1 MRTVII
7 GGGKGCVS
15 LLELATGSFM
25 QELTLDVLGVMDI
38 SEDAPGVRLAR
49 ELGIKTST
57 VMADILSIPN
67 IDLIIELTGQ
77 DAILEEIYKIVPPGA
92 KLIDHQFARVFW
104 DLLNARRKLKQR
116 LREKVELEE
125 KIERERQFLQYIFDS
140 IPDLVVVLD
149 RNRNVV
155 RINRRTAEFI
165 GISSEDAVGVNCHD
179 LFLRTS
185 LHAHCLLDECPF
197 YAVLDSSRA
206 ASHMIKIPPPD
217 EQHWEVTM
225 NPILDAE
232 GNTDS
237 ILVTWYLITEKV
249 LLQREIE
256 SAEQRFRRFVDS
268 ADDMISIKDIEGRY
282 IIANPATTRRF
293 GLNPEDFIGRH
304 PEEIL
309 PREVTRVITPHDRE
323 VINSNEHRNYEEV
336 IPIDGRDVYLNTIRF
351 PMTDHHGNVTGI
363 CTIARDVTKEKDL
376 HNQLVQSTK
385 LAAVG
390 KLAAGVAHEINNPL
404 TGILAYAEDIGE
416 ELPKDSPLQEDLQV
430 IIRETMRCRNIVQNL
445 LDFSRQ
451 DSHKSEFVDPNG
463 VIRRVLKLVA
473 KLANFKDVTI
483 EQRLS
488 DNLPSIK
495 GDSQRLIQVVLNFMT
510 NAADAMKGKGRI
522 ILSTEYD
529 RRGDRCVISVEDNGP
544 GIPENLIDKIFEP
557 FFSTKGTNGLG
568 LAVSWG
574 IIERHGGTIEVD
586 MVEEGEGSIFRIILP
601 VDSGGRA

>member
-7 GGGKGCVS
+7 GGGKGCES

-25 QELTLDVLGVMDI
+25 KELTLDVQGVMDI
-38 SEDAPGVRLAR
+38 SDDAPGVKLAR
-49 ELGIKTST
+49 KLGITTST
-57 VMADILSIPN
+57 RLADILSIPD
-67 IDLIIELTGQ
+67 IELIIELTGK
-77 DAILEEIYKIVPPGA
+77 DAILNDIYKIVPPGA

-104 DLLNARRKLKQR
+104 DLLNARRTLKHR
-116 LREKVELEE
+116 LKEKVELEE
-125 KIERERQFLQYIFDS
+125 KIERERQFLQYIFDG

-149 RNRNVV
+149 RDRNVIRV
-155 RINRRTAEFI
+155 NERIVEFTGI
-165 GISSEDAVGVNCHD
+165 GSEEAVGMNCHD
-179 LFLRTS
+179 LFLNTP
-185 LHAHCLLDECPF
+185 LKAHCLIDDCPF
-197 YAVLDSSRA
+197 FDVLNSDKAS
-206 ASHMIKIPPPD
+206 SHMIKIPPPN

-225 NPILDAE
+225 NPILDADGRTE
-232 GNTDS
+232 A
-237 ILVTWYLITEKV
+237 ILVTWYHITERV
-249 LLQREIE
+249 MLQREIE
-256 SAEQRFRRFVDS
+256 SAELRFQRFVDT
-268 ADDMISIKDIEGRY
+268 ADDMISIKDIDGRY
-282 IIANPATTRRF
+282 IIANPATTNRF
-293 GLNPEDFIGRH
+293 GMDPEDFVGRY

-309 PREVTRVITPHDRE
+309 PPEVTNVITEHDRE
-323 VINSNEHRNYEEV
+323 VMDLNEHRNYKEI
-336 IPIDGRDVYLNTIRF
+336 IPINGRDCYLNTIRF
-351 PMTDHHGNVTGI
+351 PLTDHRGNVTGI

-376 HNQLVQSTK
+376 HNQLVQSVK

-416 ELPKDSPLQEDLQV
+416 ELPENSELHNDLKV
-430 IIRETMRCRNIVQNL
+430 IIRETMRCRNIVRNL

-451 DSHKSEFVDPNG
+451 DTHKTENVDPNG
-463 VIRRVLKLVA
+463 VIRRVLKLVS
-473 KLANFKDVTI
+473 KLVNFKDITI
-483 EQRLS
+483 EKQLS
-488 DNLPSIK
+488 SSLPNIK
-495 GDSQRLIQVVLNFMT
+495 GDSQRLIQVMLNFMT

-529 RRGDRCVISVEDNGP
+529 LKSNRCVISVEDNGP

-601 VDSGGRA
+601 VDINV